1 MGTTM
6 TDVNELPLKGLRVLD
21 FGHYIAGPAVG
32 MILADQGAEVIRI
45 DPPGGLRWKNHANA
59 ILGRG
64 KKSIVLDLKTSHG
77 LKTAQDLAARSD
89 LLVENFRP
97 GVMDRLG
104 LGADQLMEVNPSLVY
119 LSLPGFSS
127 RDVDLRTTKAFEG
140 VIAAASGQFTDM
152 GLSRVLMGINPSFT
166 PLPLASAYAAT
177 LGATAA
183 VLALNKRK
191 RTGYGEKIEVPLAS
205 ALLEGLV
212 YNAMY
217 VENYPDRYKSPRE
230 WEIER
235 RQATGT
241 PMDMAYEEIQEY
253 LDPFYRTYTCT
264 DGRPF
269 YVVCASHKHHV
280 VNAMK
285 LMGLWQQLQADGLP
299 DFDAYLPTDQWP
311 QGQACTLAAYP
322 FSPVWAKRI
331 SAALMKV
338 FATRSAFEWEQIWGA
353 AGIPAAAHRS
363 TEEWLASE
371 HARAS
376 GLVVEIE
383 DAELGHTRQ
392 MGNLV
397 WLAQSS
403 HKSLEKKSAPLA
415 DADRE
420 EIMEILEEP
429 VKAKPGKKNTDTSG
443 WLNGIRILDLTNVI
457 AGPTI
462 ASTLARFGAE
472 VISLC
477 PVEPSMDPWNT
488 VIFGFQAG
496 RGKHSLLCD
505 LKTVKG
511 QEILSRLLS
520 GVDVITLNGLE
531 RQLAGLG
538 LDEERLQSINPKLV
552 LCLFDAYGG
561 PMQGPR
567 SGYPGYDDLVQASTG
582 VMARFGGSI
591 DTPEE
596 HAHLGTIDVLGGF
609 AAALAI
615 SMALYQGEGATARAS
630 LAAAG
635 QLIQLPFM
643 IDYEGRPPFDE
654 PAGREVKGWGPL
666 YHCYQAADGWFF
678 LAIEEQD
685 LPGLA
690 RLPGMEAISAAGG
703 AELQQA
709 MSNCFRESDL
719 AHWASLLQGI
729 DAGFASLATL
739 QGLREE
745 NLHVESAGP
754 PDLSDS
760 TYCFV
765 RHDQHPS
772 GRSIDIV
779 APNAIRPQLS
789 RITIP
794 FPARKYGSDS
804 RALLADLGYSIAE
817 IESLLVQGVVSESWS
832 EDYLPE

>member
-1 MGTTM
+1 MI
-6 TDVNELPLKGLRVLD
+6 DENELPLKGLRVLD
-21 FGHYIAGPAVG
+21 FGHYLAGPAVG

-45 DPPGGLRWKNHANA
+45 DPPGGPRWKNHANA

-64 KKSIVLDLKTSHG
+64 KKSIVLDMKTG
-77 LKTAQDLAARSD
+77 QDQKIAQGLAARSD

-104 LGADQLMEVNPSLVY
+104 LGADKLMTANPALVY

-127 RDVDLRTTKAFEG
+127 RDDKLSSIKAFEG

-183 VLALNKRK
+183 VLALTKRK
-191 RTGYGEKIEVPLAS
+191 RTGSGERIEVPLAS

-230 WEIER
+230 REIER
-235 RQATGT
+235 RQAAGI
-241 PMDMAYEEIQEY
+241 PMNMKYGEIQEF
-253 LDPFYRTYTCT
+253 LDPLYRTYLCA

-280 VNAMK
+280 VNALK
-285 LMGLWQQLQADGLP
+285 LMGLWDELQADGLP
-299 DFDAYLPTDQWP
+299 NFDAYLATDQWP
-311 QGQACTLAAYP
+311 EGQNCTLTAYP
-322 FSPVWAKRI
+322 LSPKWAKRV
-331 SAALMKV
+331 SAALQKI
-338 FATRSAFEWEQIWGA
+338 FKTRTAFDWERIWGE
-353 AGIPAAAHRS
+353 AGIPAAAHRTS
-363 TEEWLASE
+363 REWLHSK
-371 HARAS
+371 HALTS
-376 GLVVEIE
+376 GLVLELE
-383 DAELGHTRQ
+383 DAELGRTWQ

-397 WLAQSS
+397 WLTQSAKKALD
-403 HKSLEKKSAPLA
+403 KSGAPMA
-415 DADRE
+415 DANHD
-420 EIMEILEEP
+420 EILKILDEP
-429 VKAKPGKKNTDTSG
+429 VRAKPGQKNTDDG
-443 WLNGIRILDLTNVI
+443 GYLEGIKILDLTNVI

-472 VISLC
+472 VISLV
-477 PVEPSMDPWNT
+477 PTEPTMDPWNT

-496 RGKHSLLCD
+496 RGKRSLICD
-505 LKTVKG
+505 LKTTRG
-511 QEILSRLLS
+511 QDILSRLLTD
-520 GVDVITLNGLE
+520 VDVITLNGLE
-531 RQLAGLG
+531 RQLPGLG
-538 LDEERLQSINPKLV
+538 LDRERLQAINPKLV
-552 LCLFDAYGG
+552 LCLFDAWGG
-561 PMQGPR
+561 PAQGQR

-582 VMARFGGSI
+582 VMARFGGSL

-615 SMALYQGEGATARAS
+615 SMALYQGEGGTARAS

-643 IDYEGRPPFDE
+643 IDYEDRPPFDE
-654 PAGREVKGWGPL
+654 PAGRAVKGWGPL
-666 YHCYQAADGWFF
+666 YHCYEATDGWFF
-678 LAIEEQD
+678 LAIGNETLTE
-685 LPGLA
+685 LIKNPGLE
-690 RLPGMEAISAAGG
+690 GIAGLDG

-709 MSNCFRESDL
+709 MSKCFRQENL
-719 AHWASLLQGI
+719 AHWAGLLQGI
-729 DAGFASLATL
+729 DAGFSPLATL
-739 QGLREE
+739 QVLREE
-745 NLHVESAGP
+745 NLQVESEGL
-754 PDLSDS
+754 PDLADS
-760 TYCFV
+760 TYSFV

-772 GRSIDIV
+772 GRFVDIV
-779 APNAIRPQLS
+779 APNAIRPHAS

-804 RALLADLGYSIAE
+804 RTLLAELGYSSDE
-817 IESLLVQGVVSESWS
+817 IDTLICQGVVSESWC

>member
-1 MGTTM
+1 M
-6 TDVNELPLKGLRVLD
+6 TDENELPLKGLRVLD
-21 FGHYIAGPAVG
+21 FGHYLAGPMVG

-45 DPPGGLRWKNHANA
+45 DPPGGPRWKNQANA

-64 KKSIVLDLKTSHG
+64 KKSIVLDLKTEDG
-77 LKTAQDLAARSD
+77 CKTAQGLAARSD

-104 LGADQLMEVNPSLVY
+104 LGAEQLRQINPALVY

-127 RDVDLRTTKAFEG
+127 RDSALSATKAFEG

-152 GLSRVLMGINPSFT
+152 GLSRMLMGINPSFT

-177 LGATAA
+177 LGATAV

-191 RTGYGEKIEVPLAS
+191 RTGSGERIEVPLAS

-230 WEIER
+230 HEIEWR
-235 RQATGT
+235 RSTGE

-253 LDPFYRTYTCT
+253 MDPFYRTYTCS

-280 VNAMK
+280 TNALK
-285 LMGLWQQLQADGLP
+285 LMGLWEQMQASGLP
-299 DFDAYLPTDQWP
+299 NFDAYLPTDQWP
-311 QGQACTLAAYP
+311 EGQDCTLAAYP
-322 FSPVWAKRI
+322 FSPAWAKKI
-331 SAALMKV
+331 STALMQV
-338 FATRSAFEWEQIWGA
+338 FKTRSAFEWEQIWGE
-353 AGIPAAAHRS
+353 AGMPAAAHRTTS
-363 TEEWLASE
+363 EWLASE
-371 HARAS
+371 HALAS
-376 GLVVEIE
+376 GLVLQIE
-383 DAELGHTRQ
+383 DSELGLTRQ

-403 HKSLEKKSAPLA
+403 NKSLDKTGAPLA
-415 DADRE
+415 DADHA
-420 EIMEILEEP
+420 EILEILDEP
-429 VKAKPGKKNTDTSG
+429 VGGQPGQNIIDDSG
-443 WLNGIRILDLTNVI
+443 WLSGIKILDLTNVI

-462 ASTLARFGAE
+462 ASTLARFDAE
-472 VISLC
+472 VISLS
-477 PVEPSMDPWNT
+477 PIEPTMDPWNT

-496 RGKHSLLCD
+496 RGKRSLICN
-505 LKTVKG
+505 LKTDAG
-511 QEILSRLLS
+511 QEILSRLLAE
-520 GVDVITLNGLE
+520 VDVVTLNGLE

-538 LDEERLQSINPKLV
+538 LDAERLKSINPKLV
-552 LCLFDAYGG
+552 LCLFDAWGG
-561 PMQGPR
+561 PAQGAR
-567 SGYPGYDDLVQASTG
+567 SNYPGYDDLVQASTG

-615 SMALYQGEGATARAS
+615 SMALYQGEGSSARAS

-654 PAGREVKGWGPL
+654 PAGRTVKGWGPL
-666 YHCYQAADGWFF
+666 YHCYEAADGWFF
-678 LAIEEQD
+678 FAIEQQALTE
-685 LPGLA
+685 LPG
-690 RLPGMEAISAAGG
+690 LPGMEAISGLEG
-703 AELQQA
+703 DELQQA
-709 MSNCFRESDL
+709 MTKCFRRQDL
-719 AHWASLLQGI
+719 AHWASLLKGI
-729 DAGFASLATL
+729 DAGFAPLATL
-739 QGLREE
+739 QALRED
-745 NLHVESAGP
+745 NLQIESEGS
-754 PDLSDS
+754 PDLCDA
-760 TYCFV
+760 TYSFV
-765 RHDQHPS
+765 RHDQHPG
-772 GRSIDIV
+772 GRSVDIV
-779 APNAIRPQLS
+779 APNAIRPQSS

-804 RALLADLGYSIAE
+804 RDLLAEFGYSADE
-817 IESLLVQGVVSESWS
+817 IEDLIDQGVVAESWS

>member
-1 MGTTM
+1 M
-6 TDVNELPLKGLRVLD
+6 TDTNELPLKGIRVLD
-21 FGHYIAGPAVG
+21 FGHYLAGPIVG

-45 DPPGGLRWKNHANA
+45 DPPDGPRWRNQANA

-64 KKSIVLDLKTSHG
+64 KKSIVLDLKTAEG
-77 LKTAQDLAARSD
+77 CKTAQDLAVRSD

-104 LGADQLMEVNPSLVY
+104 LGADRLMEINPALVY

-127 RDVDLRTTKAFEG
+127 RDSALSATKAFEG

-191 RTGYGEKIEVPLAS
+191 QSGNGERIEVPLAS

-217 VENYPDRYKSPRE
+217 VENYPERYKSPRE
-230 WEIER
+230 REIER
-235 RQATGT
+235 RRAAGE
-241 PMDMAYEEIQEY
+241 PMNMAYEEIQEY
-253 LDPFYRTYTCT
+253 LDPFYRTYTCS

-280 VNAMK
+280 VNALK
-285 LMGLWQQLQADGLP
+285 LMGLWGEMQAEGLP

-311 QGQACTLAAYP
+311 EGQDCTLAAYP
-322 FSPVWAKRI
+322 FSPAWAEKI
-331 SAALMKV
+331 SAAMMQV
-338 FATRSAFEWEQIWGA
+338 FKIRSAFEWEHIWGE
-353 AGIPAAAHRS
+353 AGIPAAAHRT
-363 TEEWLASE
+363 TEEWLTSE
-371 HARAS
+371 HALAS
-376 GLVVEIE
+376 GLVLEL
-383 DAELGHTRQ
+383 DDPELGPTRQ

-397 WLAQSS
+397 WLEQSS
-403 HKSLEKKSAPLA
+403 VKSLDKTGAPLV

-420 EIMEILEEP
+420 EILKILEEP
-429 VKAKPGKKNTDTSG
+429 VRGKPGQKNTDASG
-443 WLNGIRILDLTNVI
+443 WLDGVKILDLTNVI

-472 VISLC
+472 VISLS
-477 PVEPSMDPWNT
+477 PIEPTMDPWNT

-496 RGKHSLLCD
+496 RGKRSLICN
-505 LKTVKG
+505 LKTDEG
-511 QEILSRLLS
+511 QEILSRLLTE
-520 GVDVITLNGLE
+520 VDVVTLNGVE
-531 RQLAGLG
+531 RQLPGLG
-538 LDEERLQSINPKLV
+538 LDSERLQVINPKLV
-552 LCLFDAYGG
+552 LCLFDAWSG
-561 PMQGPR
+561 PTPGSR
-567 SGYPGYDDLVQASTG
+567 SNYPGYDDLVQASTG
-582 VMARFGGSI
+582 VMARFGGSL

-615 SMALYQGEGATARAS
+615 SMALYQGEGGNARAS

-654 PAGREVKGWGPL
+654 PAGRSVKGWGPL
-666 YHCYQAADGWFF
+666 YHCYEASDGWFF
-678 LAIEEQD
+678 FAIEQQAFTR
-685 LPGLA
+685 LA
-690 RLPGMEAISAAGG
+690 QLSGMEVIVGLDG

-709 MSNCFRESDL
+709 MSECFRRQNL
-719 AHWASLLQGI
+719 AHWANLLQGI
-729 DAGFASLATL
+729 DAGFAPLATL
-739 QGLREE
+739 QALREN
-745 NLHVESAGP
+745 NLKVESEGV
-754 PDLSDS
+754 PDLCDS
-760 TYCFV
+760 TYSFI

-772 GRSIDIV
+772 GRSVDIV
-779 APNAIRPQLS
+779 APNAIRPQS
-789 RITIP
+789 ARITMP

-804 RALLADLGYSIAE
+804 RVLLAEIGYSAE
-817 IESLLVQGVVSESWS
+817 EIDNLIHQDVVAESWS

>member
-1 MGTTM
+1 M
-6 TDVNELPLKGLRVLD
+6 TDQNELPLKGLRVLD
-21 FGHYIAGPAVG
+21 FGHYLAGPAVG
-32 MILADQGAEVIRI
+32 MMLADQGAEVIRI
-45 DPPGGLRWKNHANA
+45 DPPGGPRWKSHANA
-59 ILGRG
+59 MLGRG
-64 KKSIVLDLKTSHG
+64 KKSILLDLKSERDR
-77 LKTAQDLAARSD
+77 KTAQALAARSD

-104 LGADQLMEVNPSLVY
+104 LGADQLMEINPALVY
-119 LSLPGFSS
+119 VSLPGFSS
-127 RDVDLRTTKAFEG
+127 RDTDLSATRAFEG

-205 ALLEGLV
+205 ALVEGLA
-212 YNAMY
+212 YNAMH
-217 VENYPDRYKSPRE
+217 VENYPDRYKSLRE
-230 WEIER
+230 REIER
-235 RQATGT
+235 RQAAGL
-241 PMDMAYEEIQEY
+241 PMDMAYEEIQAY
-253 LDPFYRTYTCT
+253 LDPFYRTYTCA

-280 VNAMK
+280 VDAMK
-285 LMGLWQQLQADGLP
+285 LMGLWEELQADGLP

-311 QGQACTLAAYP
+311 EGQDCTLTAYP
-322 FSPVWAKRI
+322 FSPAWAKKI
-331 SAALMKV
+331 SSALMQV
-338 FATRSAFEWEQIWGA
+338 FTTRSAFEWEQIWGE

-363 TEEWLASE
+363 TREWLASE
-371 HARAS
+371 HALAS

-383 DAELGHTRQ
+383 DAQLGHTRQ

-403 HKSLEKKSAPLA
+403 QQTLKKTPAPLV
-415 DADRE
+415 DADHE
-420 EIMEILEEP
+420 EILKILDEP
-429 VKAKPGKKNTDTSG
+429 ARDKPGQKNTDRSG
-443 WLNGIRILDLTNVI
+443 WLHGVRILDLTNVI

-462 ASTLARFGAE
+462 AATLARFGAE
-472 VISLC
+472 VISLS
-477 PVEPSMDPWNT
+477 PIEPTMDPWNT

-496 RGKHSLLCD
+496 RGKRSLLCD
-505 LKTVKG
+505 LKTAEG
-511 QEILSRLLS
+511 QQILSRLLAE
-520 GVDVITLNGLE
+520 VDVITLNGME

-538 LDEERLQSINPKLV
+538 LEAERLQSINPRLI

-567 SGYPGYDDLVQASTG
+567 SGYPGYDDLAQASTG
-582 VMARFGGSI
+582 VMLRFGGGI

-609 AAALAI
+609 AGALAI
-615 SMALYQGEGATARAS
+615 ALALYQGKGATARAS

-643 IDYEGRPPFDE
+643 IDYDGRPAFDE

-666 YHCYQAADGWFF
+666 YHCYEAADGWFF
-678 LAIEEQD
+678 FAIEEAD
-685 LPGLA
+685 LPGLV
-690 RLPGMEAISAAGG
+690 RLPGLG
-703 AELQQA
+703 AVTDLHGPELQQEL
-709 MSNCFRESDL
+709 SKCFREKDL
-719 AHWASLLQGI
+719 AHWADLLRGI
-729 DAGFASLATL
+729 DAGFSPLATL
-739 QGLREE
+739 QGLRED
-745 NLHVESAGP
+745 NLQLESEGS
-754 PDLSDS
+754 PDLTDS
-760 TYCFV
+760 SYSFV

-772 GRSIDIV
+772 GRAVDLV
-779 APNAIRPQLS
+779 APNAIRPQWS

-804 RALLADLGYSIAE
+804 RVLLAELGYSTDE
-817 IESLLVQGVVSESWS
+817 IESLIVQGVVSESWS

>member
-1 MGTTM
+1 M
-6 TDVNELPLKGLRVLD
+6 TDVNELPLKALRVLD
-21 FGHYIAGPAVG
+21 FGHYLAGPMVG

-45 DPPGGLRWKNHANA
+45 DPPGGPRWKNQANA

-64 KKSIVLDLKTSHG
+64 KKSIVLDLKTEQG
-77 LKTAQDLAARSD
+77 CKTAQDLAARSD

-104 LGADQLMEVNPSLVY
+104 LGAEHLMEINPALVY

-127 RDVDLRTTKAFEG
+127 RDADLSASKAFEG

-183 VLALNKRK
+183 VLALSNRNQ
-191 RTGYGEKIEVPLAS
+191 TGNGERIEVPLAS

-217 VENYPDRYKSPRE
+217 VENYPERYKSPRE
-230 WEIER
+230 REIER
-235 RQATGT
+235 RRAAGE

-253 LDPFYRTYTCT
+253 MDPFYRTYICS

-280 VNAMK
+280 ANALK
-285 LMGLWQQLQADGLP
+285 LMGLWEEMQASGLP

-311 QGQACTLAAYP
+311 EGQDCTLAAYP
-322 FSPVWAKRI
+322 FSRAWAERI
-331 SAALMKV
+331 SAALMRV
-338 FATRSAFEWEQIWGA
+338 FKTRSAFEWEQIWGE
-353 AGIPAAAHRS
+353 AGIPAAAHRT

-371 HARAS
+371 HALDS
-376 GLVVEIE
+376 GLVLKL
-383 DAELGHTRQ
+383 DDPELGPTRQ

-403 HKSLEKKSAPLA
+403 EKSLDKTGAALA
-415 DADRE
+415 DADHE
-420 EIMEILEEP
+420 EILKILEEP
-429 VKAKPGKKNTDTSG
+429 VRDKPTQKDIDDSG
-443 WLNGIRILDLTNVI
+443 WLSGIRILDLTNVI

-472 VISLC
+472 VISLS
-477 PVEPSMDPWNT
+477 PIEPTMDPWNT

-496 RGKHSLLCD
+496 RGKRSLICN
-505 LKTVKG
+505 LKTDEG
-511 QEILSRLLS
+511 QEILSRLLAE
-520 GVDVITLNGLE
+520 VDVVTLNGVE
-531 RQLAGLG
+531 RQLPGLG
-538 LDEERLQSINPKLV
+538 LDSDRMQAINPKLV

-561 PMQGPR
+561 PAQGAR
-567 SGYPGYDDLVQASTG
+567 SNYPGYDDLVQASTG

-615 SMALYQGEGATARAS
+615 SMALYQGEGAIARAS

-654 PAGREVKGWGPL
+654 PAGRSVKGWGPL
-666 YHCYQAADGWFF
+666 YHCYEAADGWFF
-678 LAIEEQD
+678 LAIEQQA
-685 LPGLA
+685 LA
-690 RLPGMEAISAAGG
+690 KLAQLPGMEAVSGLDG
-703 AELQQA
+703 SELQQV
-709 MSNCFRESDL
+709 MSDCFRRQNL
-719 AHWASLLQGI
+719 VHWANLLQGI
-729 DAGFASLATL
+729 DAGFAPLATL
-739 QGLREE
+739 QALRED
-745 NLHVESAGP
+745 NLQIESEGS
-754 PDLSDS
+754 PDLCDS
-760 TYCFV
+760 TYSFV

-772 GRSIDIV
+772 GRSVDIV
-779 APNAIRPQLS
+779 APNAIRPRLA

-794 FPARKYGSDS
+794 LPAPKYGSDS
-804 RALLADLGYSIAE
+804 RTLLAELGYSTE
-817 IESLLVQGVVSESWS
+817 KIEDLIYRGVVAERWS

>member
-1 MGTTM
+1 M
-6 TDVNELPLKGLRVLD
+6 TDVKELPLKGLRVLD

-45 DPPGGLRWKNHANA
+45 DAPGGPRWKNHANA
-59 ILGRG
+59 MLGRG
-64 KKSIVLDLKTSHG
+64 KKSILLDLKTG
-77 LKTAQDLAARSD
+77 QGRKTAQALAARSD

-104 LGADQLMEVNPSLVY
+104 LGAHQLMEINPGLVY

-127 RDVDLRTTKAFEG
+127 RDSALSATRAFEG

-191 RTGYGEKIEVPLAS
+191 QTGFGEKIEVPLAS
-205 ALLEGLV
+205 ALLEGLA

-230 WEIER
+230 REIER
-235 RQATGT
+235 RRAAAV
-241 PMDMAYEEIQEY
+241 PMDMTYEEIQQY
-253 LDPFYRTYTCT
+253 LDPFYRTYTCA

-269 YVVCASHKHHV
+269 YVVCASHRHHV

-299 DFDAYLPTDQWP
+299 DFDAYLPSDQWP
-311 QGQACTLAAYP
+311 EGQDCTLAAYP
-322 FSPVWAKRI
+322 FSPLWAKKI
-331 SAALMKV
+331 SAAMMRV
-338 FATRSAFEWEQIWGA
+338 FATRSAFEWEQIWGE

-371 HARAS
+371 HALAS
-376 GLVVEIE
+376 GLVLEA
-383 DAELGHTRQ
+383 DDTELGHNRQ

-403 HKSLEKKSAPLA
+403 QQALVKKPAPLV
-415 DADRE
+415 DADHE
-420 EIMEILEEP
+420 EVLNILAEP
-429 VKAKPGKKNTDTSG
+429 ARAKPGQKNTDDSG
-443 WLNGIRILDLTNVI
+443 WLSGIKILDLTNVI

-472 VISLC
+472 VISLS
-477 PVEPSMDPWNT
+477 PIEPTMDPWNT
-488 VIFGFQAG
+488 IIFGLQAG
-496 RGKHSLLCD
+496 RGKRSLLCD
-505 LKTVKG
+505 LKTDQG
-511 QEILSRLLS
+511 QQVLARLLA

-538 LDEERLQSINPKLV
+538 LDAGRLKSINPKLV

-567 SGYPGYDDLVQASTG
+567 SGYPGYDDLAQASTG

-609 AAALAI
+609 AGALAI

-630 LAAAG
+630 LVAAG

-643 IDYEGRPPFDE
+643 IDYDGRPAFDE

-666 YHCYQAADGWFF
+666 YHCYEAADGWFF

-685 LPGLA
+685 LSRLSQ
-690 RLPGMEAISAAGG
+690 LPGIEAVTSLHGL
-703 AELQQA
+703 ELQQTLGK
-709 MSNCFRESDL
+709 CFREKDL
-719 AHWASLLQGI
+719 AYWASLLQGI
-729 DAGFASLATL
+729 DAGFSPLATL

-745 NLHVESAGP
+745 NLQVESQGS
-754 PDLSDS
+754 PDLTDS
-760 TYCFV
+760 TYCFL

-772 GRSIDIV
+772 GRAVDIV
-779 APNAIRPQLS
+779 APNAIRPQS
-789 RITIP
+789 SPISIP

-804 RALLADLGYSIAE
+804 RALLAELGYSTDQ
-817 IESLLVQGVVSESWS
+817 IESLIVRGVVSESWS

>member
-1 MGTTM
+1 MI
-6 TDVNELPLKGLRVLD
+6 DENELPLKGLRVLD
-21 FGHYIAGPAVG
+21 FGHYLAGPAVG

-45 DPPGGLRWKNHANA
+45 DPPGGPRWVNQANA

-64 KKSIVLDLKTSHG
+64 KKSIVLDLKSARDR
-77 LKTAQDLAARSD
+77 KIAQDLAARSD

-97 GVMDRLG
+97 GVMGRLG
-104 LGADQLMEVNPSLVY
+104 LGADELMTINPALVY

-127 RDVDLRTTKAFEG
+127 RDTDRFAIKAFEG

-183 VLALNKRK
+183 VLALSKRK
-191 RTGYGEKIEVPLAS
+191 RTGSGERVEVPLAS

-230 WEIER
+230 REIER
-235 RQATGT
+235 RRTAGE
-241 PMDMAYEEIQEY
+241 PMNMEYGEIQEY
-253 LDPFYRTYTCT
+253 LDPLYRSYTCA
-264 DGRPF
+264 DRRPF

-280 VNAMK
+280 VKALK
-285 LMGLWQQLQADGLP
+285 LMGLWEQLQAEGLP
-299 DFDAYLPTDQWP
+299 DFDAYLSTSQWP
-311 QGQACTLAAYP
+311 EGEDCTLAGYP
-322 FSPVWAKRI
+322 LSPVWAKRI
-331 SAALMKV
+331 SEALKEI
-338 FATRSAFEWEQIWGA
+338 FKTKSAFEWEEIWGD
-353 AGIPAAAHRS
+353 AGIPAAAHR
-363 TEEWLASE
+363 TTPEWLASE
-371 HARAS
+371 HALAS

-383 DAELGHTRQ
+383 DTELGHTRQ
-392 MGNLV
+392 MGNVV

-403 HKSLEKKSAPLA
+403 IKALDKRPAPLA

-420 EIMEILEEP
+420 EILKILDES
-429 VKAKPGKKNTDTSG
+429 VRGKSGQKNSDNSG
-443 WLNGIRILDLTNVI
+443 WLSGVRILDLTNVI

-462 ASTLARFGAE
+462 ATTLARFGAE
-472 VISLC
+472 VISLS
-477 PVEPSMDPWNT
+477 PIEPTMDPWNT

-496 RGKHSLLCD
+496 RGKRSMICD
-505 LKTVKG
+505 LKIPKG
-511 QEILSRLLS
+511 QEILSGLLAE
-520 GVDVITLNGLE
+520 VDVITLNGLE
-531 RQLAGLG
+531 RQLPGLG
-538 LDEERLQSINPKLV
+538 LDPGRLKKINPRLV

-582 VMARFGGSI
+582 VMARFGGGL

-615 SMALYQGEGATARAS
+615 SMALYQDEGGTARAS

-643 IDYEGRPPFDE
+643 IDYDGRPAFDE
-654 PAGREVKGWGPL
+654 PAGRSVKGWGPF
-666 YHCYQAADGWFF
+666 YHCYEAVDGWFF
-678 LAIEEQD
+678 LVMEEKAF
-685 LPGLA
+685 PELA
-690 RLPGMEAISAAGG
+690 QLPGMETVTGLDDTR
-703 AELQQA
+703 LQQA
-709 MSNCFRESDL
+709 LAKCFRQENL

-729 DAGFASLATL
+729 DAGFAPLATL
-739 QGLREE
+739 QTLREQ
-745 NLHVESAGP
+745 NLQIETDGL
-754 PDLSDS
+754 PDLTDS

-772 GRSIDIV
+772 GRFIDIV
-779 APNAIRPQLS
+779 APNAIRPQS
-789 RITIP
+789 SCITIP
-794 FPARKYGSDS
+794 FPTRKYGSDS
-804 RALLADLGYSIAE
+804 RALLAELGYSSDDIEILIA
-817 IESLLVQGVVSESWS
+817 QGVVSESWS

>member
-1 MGTTM
+1 M
-6 TDVNELPLKGLRVLD
+6 TDVKELPLKGLRVLD

-45 DPPGGLRWKNHANA
+45 DAPGGPRWKNHANVM
-59 ILGRG
+59 LGRG
-64 KKSIVLDLKTSHG
+64 KKSILLDLKTG
-77 LKTAQDLAARSD
+77 QGRKTAQALAARSD

-104 LGADQLMEVNPSLVY
+104 LGAHQLMEINPALVY

-127 RDVDLRTTKAFEG
+127 RDSDLSATRAFEG

-191 RTGYGEKIEVPLAS
+191 QTGFGEKIEVPLAS

-230 WEIER
+230 REIER
-235 RQATGT
+235 RQAAGA
-241 PMDMAYEEIQEY
+241 PMDMTYEKIQEY
-253 LDPFYRTYTCT
+253 LDPFYRTYTCA

-269 YVVCASHKHHV
+269 YVVCASHRHHV

-299 DFDAYLPTDQWP
+299 DFDAYLPSDQWP
-311 QGQACTLAAYP
+311 EGQDCTLAAYP
-322 FSPVWAKRI
+322 FSPVWAKKI
-331 SAALMKV
+331 SVAMMEV
-338 FATRSAFEWEQIWGA
+338 FATRSAFEWEQIWGE
-353 AGIPAAAHRS
+353 AGIPAAALRS

-371 HARAS
+371 HALAS
-376 GLVVEIE
+376 GLVLEA
-383 DAELGHTRQ
+383 DDTELGHTRQ

-403 HKSLEKKSAPLA
+403 QKALVKKPAPLV
-415 DADRE
+415 DADHE
-420 EIMEILEEP
+420 EVLNILAEP
-429 VKAKPGKKNTDTSG
+429 ARAKPGQINPDDSG
-443 WLNGIRILDLTNVI
+443 WLNGVKILDLTNVI

-472 VISLC
+472 VISLS
-477 PVEPSMDPWNT
+477 PIEPTMDPWNT
-488 VIFGFQAG
+488 VIFGLQAG
-496 RGKHSLLCD
+496 RGKRSLLCD
-505 LKTVKG
+505 LKTDQG
-511 QEILSRLLS
+511 QQVLARLLAE
-520 GVDVITLNGLE
+520 VDVITLNGLE

-538 LDEERLQSINPKLV
+538 LDAERLKSINPKLV

-567 SGYPGYDDLVQASTG
+567 SGYPGYDDLAQASTG

-609 AAALAI
+609 AGALAI
-615 SMALYQGEGATARAS
+615 SMALYQGEGATARTS
-630 LAAAG
+630 LVAAG

-643 IDYEGRPPFDE
+643 IDYDGRPAFDE

-666 YHCYQAADGWFF
+666 YHCYEAADGWFF

-685 LPGLA
+685 LPRLSQ
-690 RLPGMEAISAAGG
+690 LPGIEAVTSLHGP
-703 AELQQA
+703 ELQQA
-709 MSNCFRESDL
+709 LGKCFREKDL
-719 AHWASLLQGI
+719 AHWACLLQGI
-729 DAGFASLATL
+729 DAGFSPLATL

-745 NLHVESAGP
+745 NLQVESQGS
-754 PDLSDS
+754 PDLTDS

-772 GRSIDIV
+772 GRSVDIV
-779 APNAIRPQLS
+779 APNAIRPQSS
-789 RITIP
+789 RISIP

-804 RALLADLGYSIAE
+804 RALLAELGYSTDQ
-817 IESLLVQGVVSESWS
+817 IESLIVQGVVSENWS